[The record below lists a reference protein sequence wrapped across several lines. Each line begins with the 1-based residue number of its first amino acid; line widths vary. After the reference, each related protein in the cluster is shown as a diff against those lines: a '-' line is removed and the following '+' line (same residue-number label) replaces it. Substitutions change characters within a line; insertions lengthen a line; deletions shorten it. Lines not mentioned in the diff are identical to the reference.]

1 MLENIRWL
9 GHASFKITGDVVI
22 YIDPWRL
29 SKAEKKD
36 ADLILITHSHYDHC
50 SEEDVRIIQKDDV
63 AIVTTADSAQKFH
76 QKCEIVRPGDRVSV
90 KGVDIEAVPAYNLKK
105 SFHPK
110 ANGWVGFIIS
120 VGGKRIYHAGDT
132 DLIPEMDGITADIA
146 LFPIGGTYT
155 MDAKDAAEAAN
166 KINPEVAIPM
176 HYGSIVGSAN
186 DAQRFK
192 ELCKCKVEILG
203 GGM

>member
-9 GHASFKITGDVVI
+9 GHAGFKITGDVVI

-29 SKAEKKD
+29 GSAEGKD
-36 ADLILITHSHYDHC
+36 ADLILITHPHYDHC
-50 SEEDVRIIQKDDV
+50 SEEDIRIIQKDDATIV
-63 AIVTTADSAQKFH
+63 ATADSAKKFH
-76 QKCEIVRPGDRVSV
+76 AKCEVVRPGDRISV
-90 KGVDIEAVPAYNLKK
+90 KGVDIEAVPAYNVGK

-110 ANGWVGFIIS
+110 ASGWIGFIIS

-132 DLIPEMDGITADIA
+132 DLIPEMDEITADIV
-146 LFPIGGTYT
+146 LLPIGGTYT
-155 MDAKDAAEAAN
+155 MDAKDAAEAAD

-176 HYGSIVGSAN
+176 HYGSIVGSVN

-192 ELCKCKVEILG
+192 KLCGCKVEILG
-203 GGM
+203 GGV